1 MIVPQHIWAYIQR
14 MEDELQRRYEKTKD
28 VGIQKALRDVKIDRK
43 LLENYQSY
51 SESLKSEKLADT
63 TSLMFPIIKRIYL
76 KGEYLVYPGLSNV
89 ACEVSIDPELVMAL
103 NKTALQF
110 KDKRLQEEA
119 KYIKRFL
126 SIGTPNEVWTPY
138 DELADYRVFKYIS
151 KSRKWRYLFEKN
163 SEIYYDRTDDGFKRI
178 KIACLRT
185 ETELSE
191 RLHFLGIYDMREF
204 WKLFD
209 DDDYEK
215 VAKKWLRAGITC
227 TYYIYV
233 PEK

>member
-1 MIVPQHIWAYIQR
+1 MIVPQHIWAYIQKI
-14 MEDELQRRYEKTKD
+14 ENELQRRYEKTKKAK
-28 VGIQKALRDVKIDRK
+28 IKKALKD
-43 LLENYQSY
+43 
-51 SESLKSEKLADT
+51 LKSDKDYLRFHQSNSEHSLEGENLEQ
-63 TSLMFPIIKRIYL
+63 TSFLMLNALKRIYL
-76 KGEYLVYPGLSNV
+76 KGEYLIYPGLSNV
-89 ACEVSIDPELVMAL
+89 SCEVSIDPELEMVL

-110 KDKRLQEEA
+110 SDIQPQKEA
-119 KYIKRFL
+119 REIKRFL
-126 SIGTPNEVWTPY
+126 SSGTPNEVWTPY

-151 KSRKWRYLFEKN
+151 TPRKWRYLFEKN
-163 SEIYYDRTDDGFKRI
+163 PKVYNMTCKFKRI

-185 ETELSE
+185 EIELSE
-191 RLHFLGIYDMREF
+191 RIHFLGIDDMREF

-209 DDDYEK
+209 DDDFEK

>member
-14 MEDELQRRYEKTKD
+14 LEDELQRRYEKTKD

>member
-43 LLENYQSY
+43 FLENYQSY
-51 SESLKSEKLADT
+51 SESLKSENLADT
-63 TSLMFPIIKRIYL
+63 TSLMFPILKRIYL

-138 DELADYRVFKYIS
+138 DEFADYRVFKYIS
-151 KSRKWRYLFEKN
+151 TPRKWRYLFEKN
-163 SEIYYDRTDDGFKRI
+163 SKVHYDRTDDGFKRI

-191 RLHFLGIYDMREF
+191 RLHFLGIYDMMEF

>member
-14 MEDELQRRYEKTKD
+14 MENELQRRYEKTKD
-28 VGIQKALRDVKIDRK
+28 VKINKALKDLKSDKDVLKFHQNSSEMHSGENLTQTSFLMLTALKKI
-43 LLENYQSY
+43 Y
-51 SESLKSEKLADT
+51 LKSEHL
-63 TSLMFPIIKRIYL
+63 I
-76 KGEYLVYPGLSNV
+76 YPGLSNV
-89 ACEVSIDPELVMAL
+89 SCEVFIDPELEMAL

-110 KDKRLQEEA
+110 NDDQLQKEA
-119 KYIKRFL
+119 RHIKRFL
-126 SIGTPNEVWTPY
+126 SSGTPNEVWTPY

-151 KSRKWRYLFEKN
+151 TPRKWRYLFEKN
-163 SEIYYDRTDDGFKRI
+163 PKVYNMTCDFKRI

-185 ETELSE
+185 EIELSE
-191 RLHFLGIYDMREF
+191 RIHFLGIDDMREF

-215 VAKKWLRAGITC
+215 VAKKWLKAGITC

>member
-1 MIVPQHIWAYIQR
+1 MIVPQHIWDYIQR
-14 MEDELQRRYEKTKD
+14 MEDELQRRYEKTKKAE
-28 VGIQKALRDVKIDRK
+28 IKKALKD
-43 LLENYQSY
+43 
-51 SESLKSEKLADT
+51 LKSDKDFLKFHQNNSETHSGENLT
-63 TSLMFPIIKRIYL
+63 QTSFLMLNALKRIYL
-76 KGEYLVYPGLSNV
+76 KGEYLIYPGLSNV
-89 ACEVSIDPELVMAL
+89 SCEVFIEPELEMAL

-110 KDKRLQEEA
+110 NDDQLQKEA
-119 KYIKRFL
+119 RHIKRFL
-126 SIGTPNEVWTPY
+126 SSGTPNEVWTPY
-138 DELADYRVFKYIS
+138 DEFADYRVFKYIS
-151 KSRKWRYLFEKN
+151 TPRKWRYLFEKN
-163 SEIYYDRTDDGFKRI
+163 PKVYNMTCDFKRI

-185 ETELSE
+185 EIELSE
-191 RLHFLGIYDMREF
+191 RIQFLGIDDMREF